1 MVASTLKD
9 TPSSSGPPTP
19 NSAFT
24 LVVPSC
30 DFYSDTW
37 PYFFHFLFKYWPDIP
52 APICLLTNH
61 LSYDDP
67 RVHTIK
73 VGDDHQWGDNLRAA
87 LPQVP
92 GDVLL
97 MLLDDFF
104 LNQPVVTADV
114 LEAVQRFRELKARY
128 LGIDHFQKPG
138 TPLPG
143 TTWHATLPEPPC
155 VGLNATIWDA
165 GQLRAV
171 AAEPGMN
178 IWQAEN
184 RAKQLARED
193 HSGHYYIGPEGR
205 ALVTYQE
212 SIKGL
217 FWKPSTLEF
226 FKKENVPLSASAR
239 PCPPQGSDFI
249 SKFIRS
255 WKKRSFRNHLRKR
268 SEAMAL
274 DGTTVVKPLI

>member
-1 MVASTLKD
+1 MTDNLPD
-9 TPSSSGPPTP
+9 
-19 NSAFT
+19 SAFT

-52 APICLLTNH
+52 APIYLLTNH

-104 LNQPVVTADV
+104 LNQPVITKDV
-114 LEAVQRFRELKARY
+114 QEAVQRFRQMNGRY
-128 LGIDHFQKPG
+128 LGIDHFKKQG
-138 TPLPG
+138 TPIPG
-143 TTWHATLPEPPC
+143 TTWHAILPEPPC
-155 VGLNATIWDA
+155 VGLNATIWSA
-165 GQLRAV
+165 AQLQAV
-171 AAEPGMN
+171 ANSPGMN

-193 HSGHYYIGPEGR
+193 QTGHFYVGPEGK
-205 ALVTYQE
+205 ALLTYQE

-217 FWKPSTLEF
+217 FWKPSTFEF
-226 FKKENVPLSASAR
+226 FKKEKVPRSATPR
-239 PCPPQGSDFI
+239 PCPPQGQDFI

-255 WKKRSFRNHLRKR
+255 WKKRSFRNWLRKR
-268 SEAMAL
+268 SEKMAR
-274 DGTTVVKPLI
+274 DGGGVVKPLNV

>member
-1 MVASTLKD
+1 MTD
-9 TPSSSGPPTP
+9 PQPD
-19 NSAFT
+19 SAFT

-52 APICLLTNH
+52 APIYLVTNH

-92 GDVLL
+92 GDVFI

-104 LNQPVVTADV
+104 LNRPVVTQEVQA
-114 LEAVQRFRELKARY
+114 AVQEFRRRKGRY
-128 LGIDHFQKPG
+128 LGLDHFQMLG
-138 TPLPG
+138 TPVPG
-143 TTWHATLPEPPC
+143 STWHAILPEPPC
-155 VGLNATIWDA
+155 VGLNATMWSADH
-165 GQLRAV
+165 LRTV
-171 AAEPGMN
+171 AAAPGMN

-193 HSGHYYIGPEGR
+193 QCGHYYIGPEGK
-205 ALVTYQE
+205 ALMTYQE

-226 FKKENVPLSASAR
+226 FKHENVPLSASPR
-239 PCPPQGSDFI
+239 PCPPQGQDFV

-255 WKKRSFRNHLRKR
+255 WKKRSFRNWLRRR
-268 SEAMAL
+268 SAATARA
-274 DGTTVVKPLI
+274 GGGVIKPLNIPAS

>member
-1 MVASTLKD
+1 MTD
-9 TPSSSGPPTP
+9 TQPD
-19 NSAFT
+19 SAFT

-52 APICLLTNH
+52 APIYLLTNH

-67 RVHTIK
+67 RVHTVK

-87 LPQVP
+87 LPHVP

-104 LNQPVVTADV
+104 LNQTVVTADV
-114 LEAVQRFRELKARY
+114 QEAVRRFRQMNGRY
-128 LGIDHFQKPG
+128 LGIDHFKKVG

-143 TTWHATLPEPPC
+143 TTWHAILPEPPC
-155 VGLNATIWDA
+155 VGLNATIWSA
-165 GQLRAV
+165 EQLRAV
-171 AAEPGMN
+171 AAAPGMN

-193 HSGHYYIGPEGR
+193 QSGHFYIGPEGT
-205 ALVTYQE
+205 ALMTYQE

-217 FWKPSTLEF
+217 FWKPSTLDF
-226 FKKENVPLSASAR
+226 FKRENLPLSASAR
-239 PCPPQGSDFI
+239 PCPPQGQDFI

-255 WKKRSFRNHLRKR
+255 WKKRGFRNHLRKR
-268 SEAMAL
+268 SETMARTG
-274 DGTTVVKPLI
+274 DSVVKPLNLHA